1 MKSELLNG
9 IRVFAPK
16 STDDLILQIQNKK
29 TILIAL
35 NAEKILSSSI
45 EVVEIINKNF
55 GYPDGIGAVWAL
67 KRKGLKNVIRIPG
80 VELWLKV
87 ISALFLKKKFYLI
100 GGTEEVILN
109 TVQKLKKEYLG
120 IKICGYRNGY
130 MNSSDLVKLRKDIM
144 AKKPDV
150 IFIAIGSPKQE
161 FLMSDLYKNYKA
173 LYMGLGG
180 SFDVYAGK
188 VKRAPGLFKKYNLE
202 WAYRLFKNPKRIK
215 RQLIYFK
222 FMAYLIFKKL

>member
-1 MKSELLNG
+1 MKSEYLNG

-16 STDDLILQIQNKK
+16 SADDLISQIQNKK
-29 TILIAL
+29 TILIAV

-45 EVVEIINKNF
+45 EVVKIINKNF
-55 GYPDGIGAVWAL
+55 GYPDGIGAAWAL
-67 KRKGLKNVIRIPG
+67 KRKGLENIIRIPG

-100 GGTEEVILN
+100 GGKEEVILN

-130 MNSSDLVKLRKDIM
+130 MNYSDIVKLRKDIM

-150 IFIAIGSPKQE
+150 IFVAAGSPKQE
-161 FLMSDLYKNYKA
+161 FLMSDLNRVYPA
-173 LYMGLGG
+173 LYIGLGG
-180 SFDVYAGK
+180 SFDVYTGK
-188 VKRAPGLFKKYNLE
+188 VKRAPRLFQKYNLE
-202 WAYRLFKNPKRIK
+202 WAYRLLKNPKRIK